1 MAVAARVAEDRQAGS
16 VNNQDRYNLTQKN
29 IERLAVLSFREGQGI
44 LNEAEKIELKD
55 RSAVDHHLHTWQSA
69 ELNRFMTA
77 AFKLGKTITR
87 GAA

>member
-1 MAVAARVAEDRQAGS
+1 MAFAARVAEDRSEGG
-16 VNNQDRYNLTQKN
+16 VNNQDRCNLTQKN

-44 LNEAEKIELKD
+44 LTDAEKQELQA
-55 RSAVDHHLHTWQSA
+55 RSAVDHHLHSWQSA

-77 AFKLGKTITR
+77 AFKLGKTINR